1 VGRLVAAKGI
11 VPLLEEFALLPAYDL
26 LVIGDGELRG
36 ELESRFAAYHN
47 IRFLGHLPQSELV
60 PAYQEA
66 TALIFP
72 TLVPETFGLT
82 IVEAFACGTPAIVH
96 DVGGSRELVDQTG
109 AGFVYRN
116 REELRAALSQLA
128 ANTGLRERLGRR
140 ARESFL
146 RSYTPQQHLKRYLEH
161 VNVVRDA
168 KGLH

>member
-1 VGRLVAAKGI
+1 
-11 VPLLEEFALLPAYDL
+11 LPTYDL

-36 ELESRFAAYHN
+36 ELERRFAACQN
-47 IRFLGHLPQSELV
+47 IRFLGHIPQSELV

-96 DVGGSRELVDQTG
+96 DVGGSRELIDETG

-116 REELRAALSQLA
+116 RGELRAALLQLA
-128 ANTGLRERLGRR
+128 SDADLRKRIGDR

-146 RSYTPQQHLKRYLEH
+146 RLYTPQQHLKRYFEH
-161 VNVVRDA
+161 VNAIRDA